1 MITPE
6 TNPSTTTLAARKP
19 LKVIYADDMQ
29 QLRELITIVLG
40 RDGHSVDT
48 YATGELAF
56 EKITADLA
64 AYDVIITDHHM
75 PGMNGLELVSRIR
88 TLPFEGKIIVFSSEL
103 SQAVDAAYRRLKVDH
118 VLPKPI
124 FPAQLRELFTTL

>member
-6 TNPSTTTLAARKP
+6 TKPNTTTIARKP
-19 LKVIYADDMQ
+19 LRVIYADDMQ

-40 RDGHSVDT
+40 RDGHTVET
-48 YATGELAF
+48 APTGELAL
-56 EKITADLA
+56 EKIAAHLADF
-64 AYDVIITDHHM
+64 DVIITDHHM

-88 TLPFEGKIIVFSSEL
+88 ELPFEGKIIVFSSEL
-103 SQAVDAAYRRLKVDH
+103 SQSVDAAYRRLKVDH
-118 VLPKPI
+118 ILPKPI